1 MLILF
6 YKTLKQLFWMNKL
19 LEVAR
24 RYREDMFSLQPD
36 NDFNKCNHHAA
47 YRQYVLY
54 MDIWGLET
62 DGQFQAAVS

>member
-36 NDFNKCNHHAA
+36 DDFNKCNRHTA
-47 YRQYVLY
+47 YRQYVFY
-54 MDIWGLET
+54 MDI
-62 DGQFQAAVS
+62 